1 MIMNVKS
8 LPTYYPRT
16 SKRVVSLLSLQQ
28 ELKRVKSELRQLQFR
43 QRKMHLQLM
52 NQKKKEPTLTY
63 EDRTLVEKR
72 LKELA
77 EQHEMRVRMAE
88 KSRNF

>member
-16 SKRVVSLLSLQQ
+16 SRGVLTLVSLQE
-28 ELKRVKSELRQLQFR
+28 ELKRVKSELRQLQLR

-77 EQHEMRVRMAE
+77 DQHEMRVRMAE
-88 KSRNF
+88 KRR

>member
-16 SKRVVSLLSLQQ
+16 SKGVVSLLSLQE
-28 ELKRVKSELRQLQFR
+28 ELKRVKTELRQLQLR

-52 NQKKKEPTLTY
+52 NQKKKEPELRY
-63 EDRTLVEKR
+63 DDRTLVEKR

-77 EQHEMRVRMAE
+77 DQHEMRVRMAE
-88 KSRNF
+88 KRR

>member
-16 SKRVVSLLSLQQ
+16 SRGVLTLVSLQE
-28 ELKRVKSELRQLQFR
+28 ELKRVKSKLRQLQLR

-63 EDRTLVEKR
+63 DDRTLVEKR

-77 EQHEMRVRMAE
+77 DQHEMRVNLSDR
-88 KSRNF
+88 SR

>member
-8 LPTYYPRT
+8 LPQYYPRT
-16 SKRVVSLLSLQQ
+16 SRGVVTLISLQE
-28 ELKRVKSELRQLQFR
+28 ELKRVKSELRQLQLR

-52 NQKKKEPTLTY
+52 KQKKKEPELTY
-63 EDRTLVEKR
+63 NDRTLVEKR

-77 EQHEMRVRMAE
+77 DQHEMRVRMAE
-88 KSRNF
+88 KRR

>member
-16 SKRVVSLLSLQQ
+16 SKGVVSLISLQE

-52 NQKKKEPTLTY
+52 AQKKKEPELTY
-63 EDRTLVEKR
+63 DDRTLVEKR
-72 LKELA
+72 LQELA
-77 EQHEMRVRMAE
+77 EQHEMRVNMAE
-88 KSRNF
+88 KCL

>member
-8 LPTYYPRT
+8 LPKYYPRT
-16 SKRVVSLLSLQQ
+16 SKGVVSLLSLQE
-28 ELKRVKSELRQLQFR
+28 ELKRVKTELRQLQFR

-63 EDRTLVEKR
+63 DDRTLVEQR

-77 EQHEMRVRMAE
+77 DQHEMRVKMAE
-88 KSRNF
+88 KSL